1 MSDPFERQTGKT
13 ETRKVMEEYQE
24 GLIQQFLKIIKII
37 ESDYHYMTRDDE
49 KRDPSELDWDTYRLI
64 LRNYVNIV
72 LSAPKAL
79 EMQRLID
86 SMIVMECEDFDSVTT
101 ELYTRFIGI
110 VKR

>member
-13 ETRKVMEEYQE
+13 ETRKVMKEYQE

-37 ESDYHYMTRDDE
+37 ESDYHYMNRDDE

-64 LRNYVNIV
+64 LRNHVNTV

-79 EMQRLID
+79 EMQRHIEELIVVD
-86 SMIVMECEDFDSVTT
+86 SEDFDSATT
-101 ELYTRFIGI
+101 ELFTRFSVI